1 MPRRNFSLKTPS
13 ERTTFGIYLSPC
25 ASRNTR
31 DGQRRR
37 GGEAKNAGEEGTN
50 DGVEQVERGKGWL
63 QQLMPRE
70 PLGVIHVARD
80 FLPRYIFISATTTPW
95 PLLSST
101 VLRGATRCHSTV
113 KKSAEAASSNTKE
126 IQSSSSCLSLELLPL
141 CPCRAFLLSLS
152 PFFFAPRRVFLH
164 ADFFGF
170 VSTGDCSI

>member
-37 GGEAKNAGEEGTN
+37 GGEATQGKKVRPRTMEYKSKGGK
-50 DGVEQVERGKGWL
+50 DGC

-80 FLPRYIFISATTTPW
+80 FLPRYIFISSTTTPSFFNRSTL
-95 PLLSST
+95 PLHA
-101 VLRGATRCHSTV
+101 RQ
-113 KKSAEAASSNTKE
+113 SAEAASSNTKE
-126 IQSSSSCLSLELLPL
+126 IQSSSSCAFLSLELLPPSS

-152 PFFFAPRRVFLH
+152 PFFFAPRRAFLH

-170 VSTGDCSI
+170 VSTGDCFI